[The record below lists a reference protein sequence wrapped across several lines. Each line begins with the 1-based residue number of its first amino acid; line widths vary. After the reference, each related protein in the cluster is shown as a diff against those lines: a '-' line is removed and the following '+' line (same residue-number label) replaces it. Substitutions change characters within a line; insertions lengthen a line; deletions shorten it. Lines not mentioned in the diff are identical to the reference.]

1 VLLLQVLVLSCG
13 SDEARTTDRPP
24 LGWSSWYGLG
34 KEDGW
39 PQTDER
45 TIKEIALAMVATGL
59 RDAGYTILHV
69 DDSWQSTTREAGKGL
84 QADKEKFPNGMKAVA
99 NFLHARNLTLGLYTT
114 PGRFSCAGEAGSGQ
128 LGSYGFMQEDID
140 LWIGEWGVGY
150 LKNCICNTTISMRRT
165 AYADMRKAIDRALTR
180 RSERKDSVIYECSN
194 FMDAPWRN
202 GQHEYCNVWRVSND
216 VPDNFDGW
224 NRAVDEVMK
233 NDVNRV
239 AGLGGNYGGRWSS
252 FDFLQIG
259 SMGQTLS
266 EYRAQMSLWS
276 ILAAPIF
283 IGADVRKISKEA
295 LDIYTNP
302 EVLAVSQDPAGIPG
316 YRIARDLKS
325 DVDLWIRPLS
335 ERVTGKEDSKL
346 HHQRAALLVLNRSK
360 KKRRMLVKWSE
371 VAKGKGMR
379 SWRQRSR
386 NSVVLVR
393 DVWKKQ
399 DVGRYA
405 DGVEIEVDAHAGV
418 MLVLQVEMKETSH
431 PFVGLTMQEILCNT
445 FEDQRLNL
453 Q

>member
-1 VLLLQVLVLSCG
+1 MRSWLIVLLLQVLVLSCG

-180 RSERKDSVIYECSN
+180 R
-194 FMDAPWRN
+194 
-202 GQHEYCNVWRVSND
+202 
-216 VPDNFDGW
+216 
-224 NRAVDEVMK
+224 
-233 NDVNRV
+233 
-239 AGLGGNYGGRWSS
+239 
-252 FDFLQIG
+252 
-259 SMGQTLS
+259 
-266 EYRAQMSLWS
+266 
-276 ILAAPIF
+276 
-283 IGADVRKISKEA
+283 
-295 LDIYTNP
+295 
-302 EVLAVSQDPAGIPG
+302 
-316 YRIARDLKS
+316 
-325 DVDLWIRPLS
+325 
-335 ERVTGKEDSKL
+335 
-346 HHQRAALLVLNRSK
+346 
-360 KKRRMLVKWSE
+360 
-371 VAKGKGMR
+371 
-379 SWRQRSR
+379 RQRF
-386 NSVVLVR
+386 
-393 DVWKKQ
+393 
-399 DVGRYA
+399 
-405 DGVEIEVDAHAGV
+405 
-418 MLVLQVEMKETSH
+418 
-431 PFVGLTMQEILCNT
+431 PF
-445 FEDQRLNL
+445 
-453 Q
+453 